1 MDQPFEDLTTTSK
14 PRVTFDPTLYQSG
27 DDEDQS
33 VPHKPS
39 QPDDN
44 DNEEMEDQSKVIAP
58 NVTGKGGRN
67 LALMDEI
74 KQREASKHKAEEESS
89 RVRIFGSNKVDKDC
103 EIKNV
108 QVLEDYSCQL
118 QHNDIS
124 YNDDQ
129 QTRFYTMQLLERN
142 DGKKWFVWTKHGKL
156 AQENFNTKVKEFF
169 NKFDA
174 MVEFE
179 SRFS

>member
-1 MDQPFEDLTTTSK
+1 
-14 PRVTFDPTLYQSG
+14 
-27 DDEDQS
+27 
-33 VPHKPS
+33 
-39 QPDDN
+39 
-44 DNEEMEDQSKVIAP
+44 MEDQSKVIAP

-89 RVRIFGSNKVDKDC
+89 TRVRIFGSNKVDKDC